1 MTKLQELFQ
10 LGQSIWIDQISR
22 ELFTSG
28 KLQFLIE
35 QGLRGMTSNP
45 TIFMKAMTGGR
56 DYDEDIQH
64 YAAQGL
70 DVEKIYEKM
79 AIADIQQAADMLRP
93 VFDESDGADGFV
105 SLEARPSLAH
115 DTDGTLDEIRRLHA
129 EVDRPNVMFKIPA
142 TVEGFPAIHTLLFE
156 GLPINIT
163 LMFSLDQ
170 YDAVSEA
177 YLSALEKRVAAG
189 EPVDRSAS
197 VASFFV
203 SRMDVKL
210 DPVLKERGA
219 TDLVGKIAIANAK
232 MAYAAFQAKFS
243 GERWEKLVGAGA
255 RPQRVLWASTSTKD
269 PSFPDTLY
277 VDHLIGP
284 HTVNTLPPDSIDAV
298 MDHGTVKRTVDQDL
312 EKANHH
318 LHQLAELDID
328 IDVVTDE
335 LLDEGVA
342 SFSDSYRKLIENLQQ
357 KSDRVQAGRAT

>member
-1 MTKLQELFQ
+1 MSSRQYDPSRFWTIHGSSKQEAGMTKLQELFQ

-56 DYDEDIQH
+56 DYDVDIQD

-219 TDLVGKIAIANAK
+219 GQAHRRPGSGGGK
-232 MAYAAFQAKFS
+232 AAAS
-243 GERWEKLVGAGA
+243 STCRAGH
-255 RPQRVLWASTSTKD
+255 RHRQGNR
-269 PSFPDTLY
+269 
-277 VDHLIGP
+277 
-284 HTVNTLPPDSIDAV
+284 
-298 MDHGTVKRTVDQDL
+298 
-312 EKANHH
+312 
-318 LHQLAELDID
+318 
-328 IDVVTDE
+328 
-335 LLDEGVA
+335 
-342 SFSDSYRKLIENLQQ
+342 
-357 KSDRVQAGRAT
+357 